1 MLHGI
6 DISSYQSS
14 GYPTSG
20 LSFVFIKVTEGMSYV
35 NPKWKAQRTTARD
48 AHLVTGFYHYPHIA
62 NSPTAEADHFLAQ
75 LDLAAGEV
83 VCLDWEWYG
92 QKVSDAK
99 ARSYKDAWIAHVRS
113 EAPGHRVVVY
123 CDRSNWVTVDTD
135 SNCGDGLW
143 IADYTT
149 PGKPR
154 IKHHW
159 TFHQYADSPQDK
171 NVANFASVDALRA
184 WAHAPHT
191 ASAPGAPSD
200 GADAPTGATAPA
212 GSNPPTEVNTVPPTG
227 PAAPAPGTAPR
238 TSSEA
243 VPGQQSAGAHDAAAG
258 AVSGAPS
265 QATGGAGPKCPPASG
280 TTPDESPNPGS

>member
-1 MLHGI
+1 MLQGI

-20 LSFVFIKVTEGMSYV
+20 LSFVFIKVTEGLSYV

-48 AHLVTGFYHYPHIA
+48 AHLVTGFYHYPHIV

-75 LDLAAGEV
+75 LDLAAGDV

-99 ARSYKDAWIAHVRS
+99 ARYYKDAWIAHVRS
-113 EAPGHRVVVY
+113 KAPGHRVVLY

-135 SNCGDGLW
+135 ANCGDGLW

-159 TFHQYADSPQDK
+159 TFHQYADSPEDK

-184 WAHAPHT
+184 WAHAPHAPHA
-191 ASAPGAPSD
+191 ASAPGAPSGGVD
-200 GADAPTGATAPA
+200 TAPP
-212 GSNPPTEVNTVPPTG
+212 SG
-227 PAAPAPGTAPR
+227 PSAPSTGTAPQ
-238 TSSEA
+238 TPPGA
-243 VPGQQSAGAHDAAAG
+243 VPGQQSAGGHDTA
-258 AVSGAPS
+258 SGAASGSPS
-265 QATGGAGPKCPPASG
+265 QATGGAGDERPPGSG
-280 TTPDESPNPGS
+280 TEAGGHPNPGS